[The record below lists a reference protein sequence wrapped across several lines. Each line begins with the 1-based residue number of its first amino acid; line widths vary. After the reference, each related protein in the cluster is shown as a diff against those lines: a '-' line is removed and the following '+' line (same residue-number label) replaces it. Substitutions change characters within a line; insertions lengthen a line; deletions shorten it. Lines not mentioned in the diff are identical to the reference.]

1 MMQNKVKWSQIA
13 LILLLIVPGG
23 KYLSLPAAL
32 AQQVG
37 KDSWI
42 VIAVLLLLDAICLA
56 MTIRAAVINKHNL
69 SFNSVLTTTVGTV
82 PSKVIYVI
90 FFVLLQMRIIT
101 LMASVYKLFAATF
114 TIRSSWVG
122 FWLPISAFCLFIVA
136 KGFKTIARLNQL
148 LSVLVMLSLVSILIY
163 PATQLDVRN
172 LLPLP
177 QSDFATI
184 LQGTFNSTFWFADY
198 MFLFFVLDSIC
209 PSRHPYVNVMSGFG
223 VGAVLTVLMNV
234 LFIALYGPLAPYT
247 DLAMSKVSQFALALN
262 TNGRL
267 DWLSLSVWT
276 TSVFIKLALFTFS
289 AYKCL
294 QFLIGNKQLKFN
306 YWTGAIVVV
315 FSLTPL
321 FLSSDKLLKYMLPYT
336 VYPFCVVQYVLPL
349 FLPLLVKIANNK
361 HDKRIVEKLNLSEVA
376 ANE

>member
-1 MMQNKVKWSQIA
+1 MKNQVKWSQIA

-42 VIAVLLLLDAICLA
+42 VITILLLLDAICLTF
-56 MTIRAAVINKHNL
+56 MVRAAVNNRHNL
-69 SFNSVLTTTVGTV
+69 NFDSVLTSTVGVV
-82 PSKVIYVI
+82 PSKIVYVV
-90 FFVLLQMRIIT
+90 FFVLLEMRIIT

-122 FWLPISAFCLFIVA
+122 FWLPISAFCIFMTA
-136 KGFKTIARLNQL
+136 KGFNTIARVNRL
-148 LSVLVMLSLVSILIY
+148 LSVLVVLSLASILVY
-163 PATQLDVRN
+163 PATQLDIRN
-172 LLPLP
+172 LLPLFE
-177 QSDFATI
+177 SDFAT
-184 LQGTFNSTFWFADY
+184 LVQGTFNSTFWFADY
-198 MFLFFVLDSIC
+198 MFLYFVLDGIC
-209 PSRHPYVNVMSGFG
+209 QTKHPYACAMSGFG

-276 TSVFIKLALFTFS
+276 TSVLIKLALFTFS

-294 QFLIGNKQLKFN
+294 QYLTGNRQIKTN
-306 YWTGAIVVV
+306 YWLCLIVVM

-321 FLSSDKLLKYMLPYT
+321 FLSSDKLLKYVLPYG
-336 VYPFCVVQYVLPL
+336 VYAFCIVQYVLPL
-349 FLPLLVKIANNK
+349 ILPLLVRIANNK
-361 HDKRIVEKLNLSEVA
+361 HDKKTVENVKLAEVA
-376 ANE
+376 NND